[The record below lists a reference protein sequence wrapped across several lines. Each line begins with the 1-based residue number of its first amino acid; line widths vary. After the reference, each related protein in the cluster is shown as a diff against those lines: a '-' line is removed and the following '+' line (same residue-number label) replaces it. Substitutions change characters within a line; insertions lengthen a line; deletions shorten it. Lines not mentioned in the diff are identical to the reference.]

1 VRVALVTC
9 AAVPGLDPDELPFA
23 EALRRA
29 GHVPEAVIWDD
40 PAVPWEAFDAALL
53 RSTWDYFQRLPEF
66 LAWADGVAA
75 RTVLWNPL
83 SLVRWN
89 THKTYLSELAARGA
103 PVIPTAFLPQ
113 GSPAD
118 LDGLLEERGW
128 PEAVVKP
135 SVSADGFGT
144 VRVGPGTLEEGRA
157 HLRSLLSARDVMV
170 QPYLP
175 SVEDPG
181 ERCLVFLAGEL
192 SHAVRK
198 NSLFRGGRHAGLPE
212 GVPMPPEPDEA
223 ETARRILDAIPVR
236 ERPLYARVDLA
247 RDAEGR
253 PLLLELELTEPTLFF
268 KDAPGAPDRLVRGLE
283 ARMRETR
290 SPGRS

>member
-9 AAVPGLDPDELPFA
+9 ASLNGLDPDELPFA
-23 EALRRA
+23 AVLRERGHTVEAP
-29 GHVPEAVIWDD
+29 VWDD
-40 PAVPWEAFDAALL
+40 PAVDWASFDAALL

-66 LAWADGVAA
+66 LAWAERAA
-75 RTVLWNPL
+75 RATTLWNPL
-83 SLVRWN
+83 PVVRWN
-89 THKTYLSELAARGA
+89 THKGYLGELVARGA
-103 PVIPTAFLPQ
+103 PVIPTAFVPR
-113 GSPAD
+113 GGHVD
-118 LDGLLEERGW
+118 LDALLEERGW

-144 VRVGPGTLEEGRA
+144 VRVGQDNREEGRA
-157 HLRSLLSARDVMV
+157 HLRALLAARDVMV

-175 SVEDPG
+175 SVEEPG
-181 ERCLVFLAGEL
+181 ERCLVFLDGEL

-212 GVPMPPEPDEA
+212 GVPVPPEPDEA
-223 ETARRILDAIPVR
+223 ETARRVLALIPLA

-247 RDAEGR
+247 RDAAGR

-268 KDAPGAPDRLVRGLE
+268 KDAPGAAERLARALE
-283 ARMRETR
+283 ARTKAR
-290 SPGRS
+290 G